1 MDKNK
6 FKLKAWKVPKL
17 TKQVKYPDRD
27 PSLKED
33 WRGKVREDYIDTG
46 EVKTIEILN
55 DVNDT
60 SEDDSDEDDVDGLSY
75 SEAAL
80 EYAMERSLSIWKS
93 HEGPDERE
101 VHHREQTT
109 RGLIP
114 KFPSKYQP
122 QETETIV
129 ELSKTI
135 YTEIFEDAD
144 DLSENESNMR
154 SLAQL
159 EDHTDTKNA
168 SINDLSNGAL
178 LEGPQQDGPQSR
190 SLSDGPLPSA
200 LDTVEDWDKEIE
212 DSLAYNLVLE
222 TFKQRSYN
230 KVNFQNQLQNL
241 LYSYPP
247 ASQAFTKTANYES
260 AVYSF
265 PAPHLCSDQVSCSL
279 DAGQFDDADEEVL
292 AKL

>member
-1 MDKNK
+1 MSNLSPSPPSLFTFEAFYPLIKL
-6 FKLKAWKVPKL
+6 FKLTFFFLFA
-17 TKQVKYPDRD
+17 T
-27 PSLKED
+27 
-33 WRGKVREDYIDTG
+33 
-46 EVKTIEILN
+46 
-55 DVNDT
+55 
-60 SEDDSDEDDVDGLSY
+60 
-75 SEAAL
+75 
-80 EYAMERSLSIWKS
+80 
-93 HEGPDERE
+93 GPDERE

-279 DAGQFDDADEEVL
+279 DAGQFDDANEEVL

>member
-1 MDKNK
+1 MGNELLISRLEPLYPTYSFPVPLPPSSFVQSVPQPPSLFTFEAFYPLIKL
-6 FKLKAWKVPKL
+6 FKLTFFFLFA
-17 TKQVKYPDRD
+17 T
-27 PSLKED
+27 
-33 WRGKVREDYIDTG
+33 
-46 EVKTIEILN
+46 
-55 DVNDT
+55 
-60 SEDDSDEDDVDGLSY
+60 
-75 SEAAL
+75 
-80 EYAMERSLSIWKS
+80 
-93 HEGPDERE
+93 GPDERE
-101 VHHREQTT
+101 VRDREQTT

-178 LEGPQQDGPQSR
+178 LEGPQQDGPQLR
-190 SLSDGPLPSA
+190 GSLSDGPLPSA

-247 ASQAFTKTANYES
+247 ACQAFTKTANYES